1 MKQNNQAI
9 CKRSVIVIPGLSFGG
24 AERVTSFLSNYFVEH
39 GREVHIIAL
48 SKGNH
53 AYPISSSVILHEI
66 DISQKNNNIVRYVYL
81 ILKIRNSIREIQPT
95 SILAM
100 ISYAAS
106 LTAVAALGLKIPL
119 IVSERNDPN
128 TSKTFSNRAKR
139 VFYFVHRYLATK
151 AVYQTPS
158 AQSYYFKKPNEKAVI
173 IPNPLYLEDMPKPNQ
188 GLVKSGKI
196 ITAGRLTKQK
206 NHRVLIEAFADIHK
220 MYPKYTLWIYGEGE
234 EEDNL
239 RQCISD
245 LMLEGSVFLPGN
257 VSDIFARMQE
267 AELFV
272 MSSDYEGMPNALIEA
287 LAMGLPCITTDYSEG
302 RGTVIEHEKNGLV
315 VKRRNREDLIRALL
329 KIIENEAFA
338 RSLATNAVIIRE
350 ELDSISICSRW
361 LWTIEKTEEL
371 YSYRS

>member
-1 MKQNNQAI
+1 MKQNNQKI
-9 CKRSVIVIPGLSFGG
+9 LKRSVIVIPGLSFGG

-39 GREVHIIAL
+39 GREVHIISL

-53 AYPISSSVILHEI
+53 AYPLSSSVILHEI
-66 DISQKNNNIVRYVYL
+66 DISQKKNKIGRYIYL
-81 ILKIRNSIREIQPT
+81 ILRTRKLIKEIQPT

-106 LTAVAALGLKIPL
+106 LTAVAALGLNIPL

-128 TSKTFSNRAKR
+128 TSKTFSNSAKK

-151 AVYQTPS
+151 AVYQTSS
-158 AQSYYFKKPNEKAVI
+158 AQSYYFSKPNDKAVI
-173 IPNPLYLEDMPKPNQ
+173 IPNPLYLEDMPKPNK

-220 MYPKYTLWIYGEGE
+220 RYPNYTLWIYGEGE
-234 EEDNL
+234 EAEDL
-239 RQCISD
+239 RQSISD
-245 LMLEGSVFLPGN
+245 HMLEDSVFLPGN
-257 VSDIFARMQE
+257 ISDLFVRMQE

-287 LAMGLPCITTDYSEG
+287 MAMGLPCITTDYSEG

-315 VKRRNREDLIRALL
+315 VERNNREALSSALL
-329 KIIENEAFA
+329 KLIENEAMT
-338 RSLATNAVIIRE
+338 RDLASNAVRIRE
-350 ELDSISICSRW
+350 VLNSINICSKW
-361 LWTIEKTEEL
+361 LQTIEETEDS
-371 YSYRS
+371 YS